1 MKENSHTSC
10 TSICEIGYSENA
22 YFKKCLRGKW
32 LEWRYR
38 MAVLYLTTENFD
50 DMAVKAEKLVLIDFY
65 ADWCGP
71 CKMLAPIIEE
81 LAEERKDI
89 LVCKCNT
96 QDEPM
101 LAKTYGIMSIPTLMI
116 MKQGNV
122 LEKSVGFQNKEAIV
136 QLISKH
142 QSM

>member
-1 MKENSHTSC
+1 
-10 TSICEIGYSENA
+10 
-22 YFKKCLRGKW
+22 
-32 LEWRYR
+32 

-50 DMAVKAEKLVLIDFY
+50 DMAVKAEKLVWIDFY

>member
-1 MKENSHTSC
+1 
-10 TSICEIGYSENA
+10 
-22 YFKKCLRGKW
+22 
-32 LEWRYR
+32 

-71 CKMLAPIIEE
+71 CKMHAPIIEE